1 MGTMSRFADRADH
14 AFQISVL
21 PGRSRGAEMS
31 AHLTLMLNAILI
43 GIRFVIL
50 VFSGHKQVALEN
62 AALR

>member
-1 MGTMSRFADRADH
+1 
-14 AFQISVL
+14 
-21 PGRSRGAEMS
+21 MS

-62 AALR
+62 AALRQQVLVQAAG